1 MFVYDKK
8 LIYPVKIKNPN
19 PKLAQLVM
27 SQFGGPHGELGAAER
42 YLSQRYAVP
51 YGEIV
56 GILTDIGTEELSH
69 VEMVCAI
76 IYQLTK
82 NIPEKEIMDSG
93 FAQYFVDHTTGLYP
107 QSAAGVPYTAKY
119 IASTGDLI
127 ADLSEDLGAEQKAR
141 LTYDNILRFAD
152 DPDLKDAIR
161 FLRARE
167 VVHYQRFGDTN
178 LTDLSGFLMINKGIL
193 AYT

>member
-1 MFVYDKK
+1 MFIYDKK

-69 VEMVCAI
+69 VELVCAI

-107 QSAAGVPYTAKY
+107 QAASGVPYSAKY

-167 VVHYQRFGDTN
+167 IVHYQRFGDTN
-178 LTDLSGFLMINKGIL
+178 LTKLNGFF
-193 AYT
+193 T